1 MIPATTCPVQHPP
14 FHVFDLNAQ
23 GELQLSAKYSY
34 EDLEL
39 LPGTADL
46 IGLFSGRLYANP
58 GEWQTS
64 LSPTSLKLRFFPTS
78 STSALA
84 TLSERDKT
92 LSLSVLLT
100 GINKDSDQLTIS
112 SVQSHLLRELHG
124 TPFEPSFSL
133 LNLQE
138 RPMVASIHLALPENP
153 DARALFAIADRCLAA
168 AYLRF
173 NRLA

>member
-1 MIPATTCPVQHPP
+1 MQHPP
-14 FHVFDLNAQ
+14 FHVYDLTAQ

-46 IGLFSGRLYANP
+46 IGHFSGRLYANP
-58 GEWQTS
+58 GEWQTN
-64 LSPTSLKLRFFPTS
+64 LSPTPLKLRFFPPS

-100 GINKDSDQLTIS
+100 GINKDSDQLTINT
-112 SVQSHLLRELHG
+112 VQSHLLRELHG
-124 TPFEPSFSL
+124 TPFEASFSL
-133 LNLQE
+133 LNLAE
-138 RPMVASIHLALPENP
+138 RPMIASVHLALPESP
-153 DARALFAIADRCLAA
+153 DALPFFAVADRCLAA
-168 AYLRF
+168 AYFRF
-173 NRLA
+173 HRLA